1 MREIKL
7 RTSQRPRP
15 LPPGRWAMSQ
25 RWNDLL
31 FAHWRVPAAS
41 ILPLLPNGLQAETFQ
56 GSAWIGVVPFWM
68 DRIRFRSFPSIPGVR
83 SFPELNLRTYVHDQY
98 TGTKGVYF

>member
-15 LPPGRWAMSQ
+15 LPPGRWAMTQ

-31 FAHWRVPAAS
+31 FAHWRTHPSQISA
-41 ILPLLPNGLQAETFQ
+41 LLPEGLHLDTFD
-56 GSAWIGVVPFWM
+56 GSAWIGVVPLWM
-68 DRIRFRSFPSIPGVR
+68 DRIKVRGLHSIPAR
-83 SFPELNLRTYVHDQY
+83 
-98 TGTKGVYF
+98 